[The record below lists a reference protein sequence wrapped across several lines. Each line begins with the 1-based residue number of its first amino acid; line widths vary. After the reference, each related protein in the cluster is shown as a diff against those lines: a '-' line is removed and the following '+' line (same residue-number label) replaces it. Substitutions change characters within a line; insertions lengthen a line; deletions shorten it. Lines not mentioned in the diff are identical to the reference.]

1 MTFMHYDDHTKTNK
15 VNLMQKILFVDD
27 NSTFTEEMAKLLKRR
42 GYEVQVAATVT
53 RAKEIIEREQP
64 LFISSDFDLPDG
76 SGLELLDM
84 VRSTNADL
92 LFLILSCYAPSHYET
107 EAMRRGATICL
118 DKTKICLVEGKLI
131 EYAYRQSCGYP
142 QITFHKL
149 MYVHADTVDSSN
161 GLQAGVLSAAM
172 LQKGFYIVHV
182 GTLADANDHLLVDDD
197 IELILCDTALPD
209 GSELDLLHHQR
220 YLAEQHGD
228 FIKSRPLF
236 ILTDSKDLATEYQYR
251 QEGVN
256 DYLTSPISIPEL
268 IQRIRCFIAPREQIQ
283 MVE

>member
-1 MTFMHYDDHTKTNK
+1 MMGLIVTHG
-15 VNLMQKILFVDD
+15 NL
-27 NSTFTEEMAKLLKRR
+27 
-42 GYEVQVAATVT
+42 VAAVLLAVT
-53 RAKEIIEREQP
+53 LVCMYCAYRT
-64 LFISSDFDLPDG
+64 G
-76 SGLELLDM
+76 
-84 VRSTNADL
+84 
-92 LFLILSCYAPSHYET
+92 YET

-161 GLQAGVLSAAM
+161 GLQSGVLSAAM

-256 DYLTSPISIPEL
+256 DYLTSPISITEL